1 MAGGQLPARRDRER
15 RQVSEGVR
23 ALRANLA
30 QARHRVV
37 PALAPRT
44 HQREQLREGGDA
56 GGRQALHQPGIEPAF
71 ERVLEPRRL
80 DETGFHARER
90 GVLAIAQATIAGAL
104 PIERGRRRRRI
115 GLDIQRDELAL
126 AVERIGALAL
136 SASIPTG
143 QGKRDLGFLRM
154 NQRFYLR
161 VQVDVVSWG

>member
-1 MAGGQLPARRDRER
+1 MPRTLPPARIGCSPSSMSRT
-15 RQVSEGVR
+15 R
-23 ALRANLA
+23 AILVAT
-30 QARHRVV
+30 
-37 PALAPRT
+37 PYWW
-44 HQREQLREGGDA
+44 
-56 GGRQALHQPGIEPAF
+56 
-71 ERVLEPRRL
+71 
-80 DETGFHARER
+80 
-90 GVLAIAQATIAGAL
+90 AIAQATIAGAL

-115 GLDIQRDELAL
+115 GLDVQRDELAL